1 MDPKNPSTV
10 KTDNSFRR
18 KLFWK
23 STNLTHRWWE
33 AELSGWIMRKYFRL
47 AKPSQS
53 VEQLFPSRGLGWKSV
68 IHCTYSGVKVPIV
81 DLRWLWWQSRGE
93 LVEQA
98 WRNCLTVG
106 KYWCKQA
113 RDWDRVSQAPRPH
126 QHSPTPAS
134 TSPPV
139 WPAVRL
145 WVARTLTGVWRYLLA
160 RAYLHQT
167 QIFPNGNLRSYL
179 YM

>member
-18 KLFWK
+18 KGFWK
-23 STNLTHRWWE
+23 STNSDQSHTQMVRGRTVWLD
-33 AELSGWIMRKYFRL
+33 LMRKYFRL

-68 IHCTYSGVKVPIV
+68 ILCTYSGVKVPIV

-93 LVEQA
+93 LVLEHA

-113 RDWDRVSQAPRPH
+113 GDWDTVSQAPRP
-126 QHSPTPAS
+126 SPTPSYPCLNQSAS
-134 TSPPV
+134 
-139 WPAVRL
+139 
-145 WVARTLTGVWRYLLA
+145 LA
-160 RAYLHQT
+160 CSEALGSQDTPCLCVPECQYDGT
-167 QIFPNGNLRSYL
+167 C
-179 YM
+179 